1 METVEINNINEN
13 QKSNCATNNI
23 SKKFNKMIE
32 ILQMD
37 KLDED
42 ECDIIN
48 KKLDAYKEKQK
59 IEIENL
65 ERQLNELKYQ
75 NSQIINSISN
85 DNLKTIIKKEIIKDI
100 EQNINEI
107 LKQKENE
114 FSQKQEEIN
123 KKNEINNQKLIK
135 SKFLVYEHKY
145 ITTKFEE
152 LKNKKLKINEIQEK
166 PHIEEPKQ
174 GPENKKI
181 TKKLYIINK
190 NKEKHSN
197 NIRSSLSGNIEDNLN
212 NSKTYIKP
220 SNNKIQNY
228 FQDEEK
234 IKNDD
239 NKQIQNI
246 NNYNNQYMKDINKT
260 GSSLY
265 NMKGFKK
272 EQPMIIKE
280 NYLNLENKKNPEE
293 KKKPDKLSKL
303 FIIFNA
309 IFFTSKEQISFKKEK
324 INEYTYAFLS
334 KKYNKFK
341 QEGRESEL
349 IDYFDNFLKV
359 NVFKIFER
367 KIDDPYTAAT
377 VEYNIK
383 AILSC
388 FNINKN
394 IYEVYFK
401 AGGNTSIRDRKKS
414 TEAALKFRK
423 VFNVGEDVINEEQ
436 LLKRLDR
443 NNYDINKVFQQ
454 LYG

>member
-1 METVEINNINEN
+1 METEEINNINEN
-13 QKSNCATNNI
+13 KKSNCDMNNI

-37 KLDED
+37 KLDEN

-48 KKLDAYKEKQK
+48 KKLDAYKDKLK

-246 NNYNNQYMKDINKT
+246 NNFNNQYMKDINKT

-265 NMKGFKK
+265 NMKGFFF
-272 EQPMIIKE
+272 
-280 NYLNLENKKNPEE
+280 
-293 KKKPDKLSKL
+293 SSGFFL
-303 FIIFNA
+303 F
-309 IFFTSKEQISFKKEK
+309 S
-324 INEYTYAFLS
+324 
-334 KKYNKFK
+334 
-341 QEGRESEL
+341 R
-349 IDYFDNFLKV
+349 
-359 NVFKIFER
+359 FE
-367 KIDDPYTAAT
+367 
-377 VEYNIK
+377 
-383 AILSC
+383 
-388 FNINKN
+388 
-394 IYEVYFK
+394 
-401 AGGNTSIRDRKKS
+401 
-414 TEAALKFRK
+414 
-423 VFNVGEDVINEEQ
+423 
-436 LLKRLDR
+436 
-443 NNYDINKVFQQ
+443 
-454 LYG
+454 